1 MTAPISPRPS
11 RGRSGRWWVV
21 AAVLLPILAIS
32 TAAGLRGQQPPSA
45 SVVAPQLGA
54 PPPATAAR
62 IPAEPSVVLDP
73 VVRRSAPVTIR
84 IPAIDLTARVSGLG
98 LKSDGTVQVPTNPA
112 QTGWYRRG
120 PAPGEVGSAVILG
133 HVDSVQGPAV
143 FYRLRFLRTGD
154 RIQVTLADGA
164 VAHFVVRTV
173 SMYRNEKFPAR
184 RVYGSPGYSALQLV
198 TCGGRFDTISD
209 SYQSNVVVYT
219 SLVSTTPAPSS

>member
-1 MTAPISPRPS
+1 MTAPISPRHS
-11 RGRSGRWWVV
+11 RGWSGRWWVV
-21 AAVLLPILAIS
+21 AAVLLPILAVAI
-32 TAAGLRGQQPPSA
+32 AAGLRGQQPASA
-45 SVVAPQLGA
+45 SVVAQQLGSA
-54 PPPATAAR
+54 PPATAAS
-62 IPAEPSVVLDP
+62 IPPEPTVVPDP
-73 VVRRSAPVTIR
+73 VVTRSAPVTIR

-98 LKSDGTVQVPTNPA
+98 LKSDGTVQVPANPA

-120 PAPGEVGSAVILG
+120 PAPGEEGSAVILG
-133 HVDSVQGPAV
+133 HVDSLQGPAV

-198 TCGGRFDTISD
+198 TCGGRFDTTSG
-209 SYQSNVVVYT
+209 YQSNVVVYS
-219 SLVSTTPAPSS
+219 SLVSTTPAPRS